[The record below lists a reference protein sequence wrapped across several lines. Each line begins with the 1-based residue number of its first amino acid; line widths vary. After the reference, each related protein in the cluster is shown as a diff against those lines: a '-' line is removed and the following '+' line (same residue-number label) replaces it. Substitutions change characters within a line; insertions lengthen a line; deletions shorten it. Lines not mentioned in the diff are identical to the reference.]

1 MRAQPGSC
9 YSRYRV
15 APQPSVLCQAAR
27 FQKKLNE
34 LSRAVIPVARQF
46 LVSNAD
52 RLLMDF
58 SSKVV
63 KFEWPTILMIVI
75 QVFVPDQKIQVFVD
89 FGFQSSGV
97 WRGGMPSDSK
107 FDGSDMSCKFLP
119 AFFQPSP
126 PGVVIA
132 ASCRPR
138 TKRLHTTQRGS
149 LIPSS

>member
-9 YSRYRV
+9 YSRYRA
-15 APQPSVLCQAAR
+15 APQPAVLCQAAR

-46 LVSNAD
+46 LVSNESLTDFCWIAD

-89 FGFQSSGV
+89 FGFQS
-97 WRGGMPSDSK
+97 
-107 FDGSDMSCKFLP
+107 
-119 AFFQPSP
+119 
-126 PGVVIA
+126 
-132 ASCRPR
+132 
-138 TKRLHTTQRGS
+138 
-149 LIPSS
+149 